1 MGKLFLGL
9 VGLALL
15 EMIVLIKVGS
25 VIGALPT
32 VALVVLTALV
42 GSSLVR
48 SQGVRTLIDAQ
59 HKMQIGELPGREMM
73 GGMLLA
79 LAGLLLLIPGFVTD
93 IVAILLLQPWLRN
106 RIADKLYGSGQFVVR
121 GGPMGGG
128 PSQSGGHTI
137 EGEFKRKD

>member
-121 GGPMGGG
+121 GGPMGAALPKAGAI
-128 PSQSGGHTI
+128 P
-137 EGEFKRKD
+137 